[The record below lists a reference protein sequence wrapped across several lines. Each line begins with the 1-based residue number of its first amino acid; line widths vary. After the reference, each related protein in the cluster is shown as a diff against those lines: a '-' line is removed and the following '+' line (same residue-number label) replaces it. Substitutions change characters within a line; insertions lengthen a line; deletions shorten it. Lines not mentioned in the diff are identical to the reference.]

1 MAIFLFLQ
9 VNQYVSLAL
18 SVFSVIFLV
27 LSTQS
32 RKYKM
37 IILLGCLLAVV
48 LYIMLPAEA
57 RQSWAN
63 FMAIWTE
70 LFHMPARLMMVVF
83 LVILFLSYRLSFKG
97 GVSYLSHQV
106 FLWLL
111 FIMTAAFLILDV
123 FLNANNGEFRRS
135 VVPFFTHQEYRYATV
150 LDVLRIKDA
159 PYINPNE
166 FTWSKFRDK
175 TERDLFIQAAQFLSD
190 RRAIPYSLWL
200 AEPSASGRLSPQLLA
215 GLPLYVDESDR
226 ALSELS
232 FSYADDYNRRLKN
245 VFGLSHGMAW
255 LYQDGNF
262 RTRMQKAFN
271 QLTVKKL
278 KQLGQNNGIGY
289 ILTRQRYPELQRIYK
304 NKIFNIYKIPVST
317 VWEKRFRAVQLK

>member
-1 MAIFLFLQ
+1 
-9 VNQYVSLAL
+9 
-18 SVFSVIFLV
+18 
-27 LSTQS
+27 
-32 RKYKM
+32 M

-135 VVPFFTHQEYRYATV
+135 VVPFLH
-150 LDVLRIKDA
+150 IKNTDM
-159 PYINPNE
+159 
-166 FTWSKFRDK
+166 
-175 TERDLFIQAAQFLSD
+175 
-190 RRAIPYSLWL
+190 
-200 AEPSASGRLSPQLLA
+200 RLCWMCFA
-215 GLPLYVDESDR
+215 
-226 ALSELS
+226 
-232 FSYADDYNRRLKN
+232 
-245 VFGLSHGMAW
+245 
-255 LYQDGNF
+255 
-262 RTRMQKAFN
+262 
-271 QLTVKKL
+271 
-278 KQLGQNNGIGY
+278 
-289 ILTRQRYPELQRIYK
+289 
-304 NKIFNIYKIPVST
+304 
-317 VWEKRFRAVQLK
+317 